1 MNPRKK
7 VDLKLI
13 IIGALGVGKTS
24 LLHRYVH
31 KTFYEDYQTTLGAS
45 ILSKIIIL
53 EDTTLKLQI
62 WDTGGQERFRS
73 MVSTFY
79 KGSDGC
85 VLAFDVTDLE
95 SFEALETW
103 RGDVLAKTIPME
115 QSYPMVVLGNKIDL
129 EDRQGV
135 ERAPPL
141 EKATGF
147 GGGQARGREVPQE
160 VAQGWCKEKDI
171 PYFEVSAKNDINV
184 VQAFEMLASRAL
196 SRQPRILGE
205 EDDGGTPAWGGKS
218 WALKSADLALNPA
231 STSYSLCP

>member
-24 LLHRYVH
+24 LLHRFVH

-53 EDTTLKLQI
+53 DDTTLKLQI

-85 VLAFDVTDLE
+85 VLAFDVTDVE
-95 SFEALETW
+95 TFEALETW

-129 EDRQGV
+129 ADRQASDLADPKALQPMVSPSNFLQVIWIPWVWAKAV
-135 ERAPPL
+135 ERFCQPEWLNCPVKNCKKDFPGGAVVKNPPGD
-141 EKATGF
+141 A
-147 GGGQARGREVPQE
+147 
-160 VAQGWCKEKDI
+160 
-171 PYFEVSAKNDINV
+171 
-184 VQAFEMLASRAL
+184 
-196 SRQPRILGE
+196 
-205 EDDGGTPAWGGKS
+205 GTQV
-218 WALKSADLALNPA
+218 
-231 STSYSLCP
+231 

>member
-45 ILSKIIIL
+45 ILSKIIML
-53 EDTTLKLQI
+53 DDTTLKLQI

-85 VLAFDVTDLE
+85 ILAFDVTDLE
-95 SFEALETW
+95 SFEALDTW
-103 RGDVLAKTIPME
+103 RGDVLAKIIPVE

-129 EDRQGV
+129 EDRQPKHV
-135 ERAPPL
+135 LDPL
-141 EKATGF
+141 TNHRVAYLSHGF
-147 GGGQARGREVPQE
+147 GDPAVWEFST
-160 VAQGWCKEKDI
+160 VA
-171 PYFEVSAKNDINV
+171 S
-184 VQAFEMLASRAL
+184 SRAL
-196 SRQPRILGE
+196 FIAGYE
-205 EDDGGTPAWGGKS
+205 
-218 WALKSADLALNPA
+218 
-231 STSYSLCP
+231 

>member
-13 IIGALGVGKTS
+13 IVGALGVGKTS
-24 LLHRYVH
+24 LLHQYVH

-53 EDTTLKLQI
+53 DDTTLKLQI

-73 MVSTFY
+73 IVSTFY

-85 VLAFDVTDLE
+85 ILAFDVTDME
-95 SFEALETW
+95 SFEALDTW

-129 EDRQGV
+129 ADRQV
-135 ERAPPL
+135 SR
-141 EKATGF
+141 
-147 GGGQARGREVPQE
+147 E

-196 SRQPRILGE
+196 SRYRSILDNYLTDSIKLSP
-205 EDDGGTPAWGGKS
+205 EDQ
-218 WALKSADLALNPA
+218 
-231 STSYSLCP
+231 STSRCC

>member
-24 LLHRYVH
+24 LLHQYVH

-53 EDTTLKLQI
+53 DDTTLKLQI

-85 VLAFDVTDLE
+85 ILAFDVTDLE

-115 QSYPMVVLGNKIDL
+115 KSYPMVVLGNKIDL
-129 EDRQGV
+129 ADRQ
-135 ERAPPL
+135 
-141 EKATGF
+141 
-147 GGGQARGREVPQE
+147 VPQE
-160 VAQGWCKEKDI
+160 VAQGWCKEKNI

-196 SRQPRILGE
+196 SRTSSLYTDISFPELQAELGMLAYHFQVSSDS
-205 EDDGGTPAWGGKS
+205 EDVHRAVPNGNHHSDIHRDKFFV
-218 WALKSADLALNPA
+218 
-231 STSYSLCP
+231 